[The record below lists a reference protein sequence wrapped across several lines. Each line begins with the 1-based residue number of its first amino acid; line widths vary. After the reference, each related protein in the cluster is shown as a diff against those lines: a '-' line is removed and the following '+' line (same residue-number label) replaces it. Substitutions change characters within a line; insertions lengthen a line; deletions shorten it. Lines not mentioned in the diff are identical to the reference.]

1 MPRIAKADVNAALN
15 TAAKAI
21 LQAGG
26 SDGRVSRAEV
36 QRALPTM
43 PKEQRKLVDMFFR
56 FVDHRD
62 FKAGA
67 QVTKSDLDRA
77 VAYAKKTMIA
87 KYDLNGD
94 GLSKAEISKMSLTG
108 KLAVDLAKALKQAGS
123 VEGGGSGGKITDK
136 VALAALEA
144 ALKFGEDPVRGLAT
158 EVKLSDVPQPVRD
171 QLKKAGKEISD
182 KTFEGTDFT
191 ADVEGY
197 FAIHKSATDKTITG
211 YAVKGF
217 GSGEPDYQEQTIIGF
232 NLAGKRIFDETQDW

>member
-1 MPRIAKADVNAALN
+1 MSRIAKADVNAALN

-26 SDGRVSRAEV
+26 SDGRVSRAEI
-36 QRALPTM
+36 QRALPSM

-62 FKAGA
+62 FKSGA
-67 QVTKSDLDRA
+67 QVTKGDLDRA
-77 VAYAKKTMIA
+77 VAYAKKSMIA

-94 GLSKAEISKMSLTG
+94 GLSKAEIAKMSLTG
-108 KLAVDLAKALKQAGS
+108 KLAVDLAKALKKAGT
-123 VEGGGSGGKITDK
+123 VDGGGAVTDK
-136 VALAALEA
+136 VAVAALEA
-144 ALKFGEDPVRGLAT
+144 ALPFGEEPVRGLSK
-158 EVKLSDVPQPVRD
+158 EVKLSEVPQPVRD
-171 QLKKAGKEISD
+171 ALKKAGKEISD
-182 KTFEGTDFT
+182 KTFDGTDFS

-197 FAIHKSATDKTITG
+197 FAIYKSATDKTITG